1 MYYVY
6 ILQSLKDYGFYIG
19 YTSNLENRI
28 KEHNSGKT
36 QSLKR
41 RTPLQVIYKEELL
54 NRIDAIKREREIK
67 KYKGGTRFHKLIGGL
82 KLVHR

>member
-28 KEHNSGKT
+28 REHNSEKT

-41 RTPLQVIYKEELL
+41 RTPLQVIYKEEFL

-67 KYKGGTRFHKLIGGL
+67 KYKGGARFHKLIRGL